1 MKTRSLLAVL
11 ALLLAACQPSAVPSA
26 GTTAAPT
33 AAPTPVSG
41 KPTGTVTVAYP
52 TFDLEVLEPSL
63 GTISVTPYYG
73 PMFNTLIGATP
84 GGEPS
89 TQYGLLE
96 AYKISPDGRV
106 FSMTLRKNAKWHDG
120 VEITSDDIK
129 FTIEH
134 SARAEAK
141 CVTCAFLRANLDRV
155 EIIDRYGAAL
165 HLKQPNVA
173 IVNLLAPIEGDLA
186 VLPKHHF
193 EKVGARFGEQP
204 LGSGPWKFVQ
214 KKLGQF
220 IEYEANEDYWN
231 KERVPGFQR
240 LRVLLVPDAKTRVA
254 MMRAKEA
261 DLALIGPEDVEPLR
275 KDGFKIDPIEMT
287 TMLTAVFFR
296 SYDPNFLSNRLEFR
310 KALVLAVDVD
320 AIVKAFYPR
329 EVGTRATGGPLFN
342 PLTPGYDPSMPSYP
356 YNLGE
361 AKRLLEQVG
370 YKGQP
375 VNFWSFQGVNNPEQV
390 QVNELIA
397 DYWRKAGIN
406 VRLMPVDFAAWSL
419 RYRAQPQNFEG
430 PADVAVM
437 FPGPRPSLVGNIQ
450 VWMNGQADGGIVSAY
465 HDPSKAIRVYRQLTS
480 TQDAAE
486 RQRILSLLNRELYE
500 EYWAMP
506 IVWRHG
512 TFAVGSRVS
521 SWQPSKG
528 TALHLAFE
536 TLKPSGK

>member
-1 MKTRSLLAVL
+1 MKSMPFLAVL
-11 ALLLAACQPSAVPSA
+11 VLVLGACQPSAVAPATPS
-26 GTTAAPT
+26 

-41 KPTGTVTVAYP
+41 KPTGTVTVANP
-52 TFDLEVLEPSL
+52 TFDLEQLDPSL
-63 GTISVTPYYG
+63 CTISCKPYSG
-73 PMFNTLIGATP
+73 EIFDTLIGATP
-84 GGEPS
+84 AGEPS
-89 TQYGLLE
+89 TKYGLLE
-96 AYKISPDGRV
+96 SYGISSDGRV

-120 VEITSDDIK
+120 VEITSEDIK

-134 SARAEAK
+134 SARKDAR

-155 EIIDRYGAAL
+155 EVIDRYSAKL

-173 IVNLLAPIEGDLA
+173 LVNLLAPIEGDLA

-193 EKVGARFGEQP
+193 EKVGTQFGEKP
-204 LGSGPWKFVQ
+204 LGSGPWRFVQ

-261 DLALIGPEDVEPLR
+261 DLAEIGPEDVEPLR
-275 KDGFKIDPIEMT
+275 KEGFRIDPIELS

-296 SYDPNFLSNRLEFR
+296 SYDPAFLTNRLEFR
-310 KALVLAVDVD
+310 KALILAVDVD

-329 EVGTRATGGPLFN
+329 EVGTRATGAPLFN
-342 PLTPGYDPSMPSYP
+342 PLTPGYDPALPAYP
-356 YNLGE
+356 YNPGE

-375 VNFWSFQGVNNPEQV
+375 VNLWSFAGTSNPEQL

-406 VRLMPVDFAAWSL
+406 VRLMPVEFGAWSL
-419 RYRAQPQNFEG
+419 RYRAQPQNFDG

-437 FPGPRPSLVGNIQ
+437 FPGSRPSLIGSIQ
-450 VWMNGQADGGIVSAY
+450 VWMNGQADGGIVSVY
-465 HDPSKAIRVYRQLTS
+465 HNPSKAVEIYRQLTS

-486 RQRILSLLNRELYE
+486 RTKTLSQLNRQLYE

-512 TFAVGSRVS
+512 TFALSPRVS
-521 SWQPSKG
+521 NWQPSKG
-528 TALHLAFE
+528 TSLHLAFE
-536 TLKPSGK
+536 TMRPSGK